1 MGRVAS
7 NPMASVRRRETIEW
21 VERNARERLYPSLRD
36 PSYLALSR
44 RRENFAGWLRAAGV
58 SNPSVLD
65 VGGRIQ
71 PYRQLI
77 AQPIRRYV
85 AVDIL
90 DSPLVDIRASVSA
103 LPFASDTFDIV
114 LCTQVLEY
122 LPRPDLAALE
132 IHRVLKPNGLAFLSV
147 AAFYPRAADEEH
159 WRFLPA
165 GLRSVLQP
173 FREVEIVPEGT
184 SISGFFRACC
194 VCLSMFAKYV
204 WLRAIVNSTIVPVL
218 NLFGKLLDGI
228 SHTHNDQAAGNYS
241 VLARK

>member
-1 MGRVAS
+1 MNPVAS
-7 NPMASVRRRETIEW
+7 EAMALAGRRETVDW
-21 VERNARERLYPSLRD
+21 VERNARERLHPSLRD
-36 PSYLALSR
+36 PSYLVLSR
-44 RRENFAGWLRAAGV
+44 RRKILARWLRAVGV
-58 SNPSVLD
+58 SSPSVLD

-71 PYRQLI
+71 PYRTLI
-77 AQPIRRYV
+77 PEPIRQYV

-90 DSPLVDIRASVSA
+90 NSPLVNIRASASA
-103 LPFASDTFDIV
+103 LPFGSDTFDIV
-114 LCTQVLEY
+114 FCTQVLEY

-132 IHRVLKPNGLAFLSV
+132 IYRVLKPKGLAFFSV
-147 AAFYPRAADEEH
+147 AAFYPRAVDEEH

-194 VCLSMFAKYV
+194 VCLSMFAKYR
-204 WLRAIVNSTIVPVL
+204 WLHAVVNSTAVPVF
-218 NLFGKLLDGI
+218 NLFGTLLEGI
-228 SHTHNDQAAGNYS
+228 AHTHNDQAAGNYS